1 MTTKAEQFVEE
12 LSCLCVLL
20 WTDSAAMRATIT
32 TTTQAVPLL
41 RLSFFR
47 DVTNMAKKREN
58 VPELYPFFI
67 VASRYCALAEA
78 PADGS
83 VRRVFRSA
91 LEIKASIFTASG
103 EDLFLMSAAVRV
115 PFHSL

>member
-1 MTTKAEQFVEE
+1 MP
-12 LSCLCVLL
+12 LCFIVDRQRGDASHNNDHN
-20 WTDSAAMRATIT
+20 TSRSPAPSVIFPR
-32 TTTQAVPLL
+32 
-41 RLSFFR
+41 RHKR
-47 DVTNMAKKREN
+47 GKKREN
-58 VPELYPFFI
+58 VPELHPFFI

-103 EDLFLMSAAVRV
+103 EELVLMSAAVRV
-115 PFHSL
+115 PFHPL